1 MAKVTIASLTTQ
13 LAEQALLIE
22 SLRAALTPAAP
33 TAPTVPDQA
42 TEALAKMGVDNV
54 LGTKAFSR
62 PILELIR
69 VDTDWRDDAEYARG
83 IVLDHATCVR
93 RARAWAFERRSYW
106 TTQFGGPIAISQP
119 EFVTAVSG
127 QWPARMGDKVS
138 GIYFAIY

>member
-33 TAPTVPDQA
+33 AVPDQA

-69 VDTDWRDDAEYARG
+69 VESDWRNDNEAARG
-83 IVLDHATCVR
+83 IVLNHAECVR
-93 RARAWAFERRSYW
+93 RARAWAFERRQYW

-127 QWPARMGDKVS
+127 QWPTRMGDKVS
-138 GIYFAIY
+138 GTYFAIY